1 MHKINHR
8 LLLVLI
14 IMLTGS
20 FLFFGC
26 SLTGGSPSSPANVG
40 TGDTG
45 GGALISISD
54 GVILLTPGQPFPTRD
69 QTLIPGIST
78 EVGTETPNPNITPSP
93 AATADTSSLSLP
105 KGLTVYPGATGL
117 DISGLTNGM
126 GGSKYIM
133 FYTSANPTQ
142 VIAYYQQTLGQA
154 GWTENPSATPGPT
167 NGIGSWSSG
176 TFFLQVMIKVDPQT
190 GTLVTLS
197 WLG

>member
-1 MHKINHR
+1 MAIT
-8 LLLVLI
+8 LA
-14 IMLTGS
+14 GS

-26 SLTGGSPSSPANVG
+26 RLIGGNPFSPADAG

-45 GGALISISD
+45 GGAVISISN

-78 EVGTETPNPNITPSP
+78 EVGTVTPTLILPCPLRQLRTLPPS
-93 AATADTSSLSLP
+93 TCQGSDCLSRSTRLDT
-105 KGLTVYPGATGL
+105 
-117 DISGLTNGM
+117 SGLTNGM

-142 VIAYYQQTLGQA
+142 VIAYYHQTLGQA
-154 GWTENPSATPGPT
+154 GWTENLSATPGPT
-167 NGIGSWSSG
+167 NGIGIWSSG
-176 TFFLQVMIKVDPQT
+176 AFFLQVIIKVDPQT